1 MLYLSRLYLLITAP
15 RKGHF
20 FFLILMTTT
29 ETKTDTFS
37 LMQQIIDEVL
47 TSYKASK
54 NIEGIDPAINS
65 GFQKALD
72 ELHKISF

>member
-1 MLYLSRLYLLITAP
+1 
-15 RKGHF
+15 
-20 FFLILMTTT
+20 MTTT

-65 GFQKALD
+65 GFQKALA

>member
-1 MLYLSRLYLLITAP
+1 
-15 RKGHF
+15 
-20 FFLILMTTT
+20 MTTT

-54 NIEGIDPAINS
+54 NIEEIEPAINS